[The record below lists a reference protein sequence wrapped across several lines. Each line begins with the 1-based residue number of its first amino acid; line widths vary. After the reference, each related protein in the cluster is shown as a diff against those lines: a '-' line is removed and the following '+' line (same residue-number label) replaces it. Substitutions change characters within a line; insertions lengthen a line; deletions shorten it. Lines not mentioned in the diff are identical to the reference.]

1 MININKYFIN
11 NEDKKYLENYCK
23 IQMENNDL
31 IRIKS
36 IMCLLSQKYA
46 TYEVMQYIKR
56 DLKISKDKIFHGEAD
71 YIIKLSEKRGHIQLV
86 NDLYFNNC
94 YLHQYVI
101 VKMLG
106 VEMEQVQ
113 KYIIHHLDFIKDNND
128 ISNLWIFYDQASHMG
143 YHQGIKH
150 GDIDIKEFNK
160 NYIESIINSQNAMEI
175 KEYLQVVQALEQVQ
189 KNYA

>member
-1 MININKYFIN
+1 
-11 NEDKKYLENYCK
+11 
-23 IQMENNDL
+23 
-31 IRIKS
+31 
-36 IMCLLSQKYA
+36 MCLLSQKYA